1 MVAVAKRDRIQGD
14 NGRLEE
20 GGHVGR
26 LAQRFAIFVALF
38 LSVSGAAA
46 QSKPA
51 FRIVES
57 GYAAPRIGATL
68 VWIDERRVLFT
79 GGTLSAEAKA
89 RYPESGDAAK
99 WANPWTFVWD
109 TAGGTVER
117 ISDWNT
123 VCYSPTYIRQYK
135 RPKNDPQNGLYRIGP
150 PGQELEFDAEAMTKR
165 AKEDEAQKRTYR
177 NSFNCRS
184 YAHNELV
191 PPIPERRRVVLL
203 RDGDGFLDFGA
214 RDPVQRSKEMSSGR
228 VVRWYHPKAEAGVEL
243 KMPLAHDFALHSPRY
258 SSYGNEYFLVPA
270 APDAKTQKGGAEL
283 IYYVLRPSSLSAEK
297 ATVPNFAPAGG
308 FTQGRIGRV
317 KSGLVFSGSGH
328 PWLKWAG
335 IYHFG
340 SGKVTRIERGSITAL
355 AVSPD
360 SCRVAY
366 AINTRN
372 AEMGSPIEV
381 KYVNLCEQ

>member
-1 MVAVAKRDRIQGD
+1 MVAVVKLDHTHSA
-14 NGRLEE
+14 NGRSEK

-26 LAQRFAIFVALF
+26 LVQRFVIFVAFF
-38 LSVSGAAA
+38 LSACGAAA
-46 QSKPA
+46 QSKPE
-51 FRIVES
+51 FRIVAS

-68 VWIDERRVLFT
+68 VWLDERRVLFT

-109 TAGGTVER
+109 TASGAVKR

-123 VCYSPTYIRQYK
+123 VCYSPTYMRQYK
-135 RPKNDPQNGLYRIGP
+135 RLKNDSLHGLYRIGP
-150 PGQELEFDAEAMTKR
+150 PGQELEFDAKTMTER
-165 AKEDEAQKRTYR
+165 AKKDEAQKRTYR
-177 NSFNCRS
+177 NSFNCKS
-184 YAHNELV
+184 YAASELV
-191 PPIPERRRVVLL
+191 PPIPERRKVVLL
-203 RDGDGFLDFGA
+203 REGDGYLDFGA

-228 VVRWYHPKAEAGVEL
+228 VVRWYHLKAEIGVEL

-258 SSYGNEYFLVPA
+258 SSYGNEYVLVPA

-283 IYYVLRPSSLSAEK
+283 IYYVLRPSSLTVEK
-297 ATVPNFAPAGG
+297 LTVPNFAPDGG
-308 FTQGRIGRV
+308 FTQGRIERT

-335 IYHFG
+335 IYHYG
-340 SGKVTRIERGSITAL
+340 LGKVTRIERGSITAL

-360 SCRVAY
+360 GCGVAY

-381 KYVNLCEQ
+381 KFVNLCER